1 MEESTLN
8 VNINRLRKK
17 LSELG
22 LEDYLNHKKRNGV
35 YGMKISEY
43 ICDKGAA
50 IGIGF
55 LQALRRAYSS
65 CSWKSNCLS

>member
-1 MEESTLN
+1 MENAGSIISRNDIICQLWEMEEFVEESTLN

-22 LEDYLNHKKRNGV
+22 LEELLDHKKRNGV

-43 ICDKGAA
+43 ICDKG
-50 IGIGF
+50 
-55 LQALRRAYSS
+55 RP
-65 CSWKSNCLS
+65 